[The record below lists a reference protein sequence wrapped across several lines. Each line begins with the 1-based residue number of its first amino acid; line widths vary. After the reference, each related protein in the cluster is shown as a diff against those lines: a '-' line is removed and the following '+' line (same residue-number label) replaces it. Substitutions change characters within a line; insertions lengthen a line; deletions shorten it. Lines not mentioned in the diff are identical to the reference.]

1 MKTVFGVGSEKLF
14 SVCFKPPGGKSS
26 FAETGAIEGRKIS
39 AEDISLC
46 SDLK

>member
-1 MKTVFGVGSEKLF
+1 MKTVFGVGSEKFFPFVL
-14 SVCFKPPGGKSS
+14 SPPEEKNSL
-26 FAETGAIEGRKIS
+26 AETGAIEGRKIS